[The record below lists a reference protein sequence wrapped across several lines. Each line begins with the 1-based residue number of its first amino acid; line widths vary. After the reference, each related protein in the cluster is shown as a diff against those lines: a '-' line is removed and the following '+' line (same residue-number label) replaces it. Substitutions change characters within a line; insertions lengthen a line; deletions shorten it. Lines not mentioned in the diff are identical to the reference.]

1 MPSEDVNLLA
11 ILGPTNTGKTY
22 TAFEKLFSY
31 SSGIFGFPLRLL
43 ARENYDKAVKRI
55 GLNNVALIT
64 GEEKILPKEAKYF
77 FCTVESMPN
86 NISVDCVVIDE
97 IQLATDYERGH
108 IFTDRILNLKG
119 NFQTIYLGSLNIE
132 NILKKIYPNIIIE
145 KKNRFSKLTFLRKQN
160 FSKLEPRSAIIAFN
174 INKVYEIAENIRTHK
189 GGTAVVLGSLSP
201 RTRNAQV
208 EVYENKNVD
217 FLVATDAIGM
227 GLNLNIN
234 HICFSALEKFDGRY
248 NRNLAPNELGQIA
261 GRAGRYKQ
269 DGTFSYT
276 KEAGNLDPLIIQ
288 KIETHNFDNIEKIYW
303 RNSKLDFNSIEK
315 LLSSLKKYP
324 IHNYFIHK
332 KNALDEVN
340 FRNLINDI
348 QIKKLL
354 KSKKNLKLLWDICQ
368 IPDFEKLFNDNYL
381 LLLKD
386 IYLTLIENNYS
397 IPENWI
403 EKKVIRLNN
412 FSGGIPELSI
422 RISQIRT
429 WTYISNNHEWL
440 KNSKYWKEKTQQI
453 ENELSDQLH
462 NNLTKKFIDY
472 SSKFFIGKQK
482 FNKSQDILIKNS
494 NEIFL
499 ESYKYG
505 IINGFDII
513 QDKKIFSQSLF
524 SISNIKKS
532 VRNMIEEKVQN
543 FLNAPLDSINFGD
556 ITKSK
561 LNNDIFIYWG
571 DETIGKLKK
580 GKSIYKPIADTLN
593 SEYLSTESRLL
604 ISAKLQKWL
613 DNEINTTLYPLNENI
628 DENINS
634 EIRAIAFNCFENFGN
649 YPVEKFKNVINKIT
663 QDSKLQLSKLGIR
676 IGAKYFF
683 TPNLLKKKSIEYC
696 AILWKTFNQYK
707 NENYLP
713 LPLNGRVSFTSEI
726 EMPDGYWQAIGYIN
740 INKFVFR
747 IDIFEKIFFL
757 ARQKYKRGPFLES
770 SDLMNPVGC
779 NSDQLKDIMFF
790 CGYES
795 LIISD
800 EKKLY
805 FISHNKKETKKINK
819 KKNIKTNK
827 KNNKDN
833 NNNKVKIDPN
843 SPFAV
848 LEKLL

>member
-1 MPSEDVNLLA
+1 MSNSDENLLA

-22 TAFEKLFSY
+22 SAFEKLLSY

-55 GLNNVALIT
+55 GLSKVALVT

-86 NISVDCVVIDE
+86 NISVDCVIIDE
-97 IQLATDYERGH
+97 IQLAADYERGH

-119 NFQTIYLGSLNIE
+119 NFQTIFLGSMNVE

-145 KKNRFSKLTFLRKQN
+145 KKNRFSQLTFLRKQN

-174 INKVYEIAENIRTHK
+174 INKVYEIAENIRTYK

-208 EVYENKNVD
+208 KVYENKNVD
-217 FLVATDAIGM
+217 YLVATDAIGM

-234 HICFSALEKFDGRY
+234 HVSFSSLEKFDGRY

-269 DGTFSYT
+269 DGTFSHT

-288 KIETHNFDNIEKIYW
+288 QIENHNFDNINKFYW
-303 RNSKLDFNSIEK
+303 RNSDLDFNSIET

-324 IHNYFIHK
+324 INNYFIHK

-340 FRNLINDI
+340 FRNLISDNDI
-348 QIKKLL
+348 QKFL

-386 IYLTLIENNYS
+386 IYLVLIKNNYY
-397 IPENWI
+397 IPEEWI
-403 EKKVIRLNN
+403 NTKISKLDN
-412 FSGGIPELSI
+412 FGGGIPELSI
-422 RISQIRT
+422 KISQIRT
-429 WTYISNNHEWL
+429 WTYISNNHNWL
-440 KNSKYWKEKTQQI
+440 KNRYYWQEKTQKI

-462 NNLTKKFIDY
+462 NNLTNKFIDY
-472 SSKFFIGKQK
+472 SSKFFIGEKK
-482 FNKSQDILIKNS
+482 FLNIEDILIKNN

-499 ESYKYG
+499 DKNKYG
-505 IINGFDII
+505 IIKGFDLIE
-513 QDKKIFSQSLF
+513 DKNIYSQSFF

-532 VRNMIEEKVQN
+532 ARNMINEKVEN
-543 FLNAPLDSINFGD
+543 FFNSPFDSINFGD
-556 ITKSK
+556 IGNSK
-561 LNNDIFIYWG
+561 IKDDTFIYWG
-571 DETIGKLKK
+571 NEAVGKLRK
-580 GKSIYKPIADTLN
+580 GNSIYKPIADALN
-593 SEYLSTESRLL
+593 SEYLSSENKLL
-604 ISAKLQKWL
+604 VSAKLQKWL
-613 DNEINTTLYPLNENI
+613 DKEINDTLHPLNKKL

-634 EIRAIAFNCFENFGN
+634 EIRAIVFNILENFGN
-649 YPVEKFKNVINKIT
+649 YPIEKFKDTLKTIS
-663 QDSKLQLSKLGIR
+663 QESKTQLSKLGIR

-683 TPNLLKKKSIEYC
+683 IPNLLKKKPLEFC
-696 AILWKTFNQYK
+696 AILWKTFNQ
-707 NENYLP
+707 NNNDNFLP
-713 LPLNGRVSFTSEI
+713 FPTNGRVSFTSEI
-726 EMPDGYWQAIGYIN
+726 KMPDNYWQSIGYIN
-740 INKFVFR
+740 IKNFIFR
-747 IDIFEKIFFL
+747 IDVFEKVFFI
-757 ARQKYKRGPFLES
+757 ARQKLKKGPFLES

-779 NSDQLKDIMFF
+779 NSNQLKDIMTF
-790 CGYES
+790 CGYENV
-795 LIISD
+795 IISD
-800 EKKLY
+800 EKKL
-805 FISHNKKETKKINK
+805 FFLSNKKKETKKVEKNILNKKINK
-819 KKNIKTNK
+819 TI
-827 KNNKDN
+827 NKD
-833 NNNKVKIDPN
+833 KIKKDPN